1 LVVQVMMNSVEHL
14 VLLGTQQLL
23 VGLEQLHFARDYPTS
38 QLPHHLAVAER
49 CLDDLEP
56 AGLGA

>member
-1 LVVQVMMNSVEHL
+1 MMNSVEHL